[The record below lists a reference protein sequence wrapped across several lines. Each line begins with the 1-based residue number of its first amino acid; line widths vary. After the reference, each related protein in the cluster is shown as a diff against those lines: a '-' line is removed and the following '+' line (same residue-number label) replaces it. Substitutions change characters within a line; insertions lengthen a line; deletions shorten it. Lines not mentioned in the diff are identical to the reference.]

1 MELFSGKVRSYRH
14 PHPQCGADAPAAA
27 LQPDSRKIR
36 AGSRELHSVC
46 GPHLAGKG
54 PAGPGGGLS
63 ESPHGQKTGA
73 GRPLCGDRVLHH
85 GAGEDR
91 GQPQHHHDG
100 LCGRRRAAGA
110 VQQLCPVRAA
120 QPHRGPFAFAAGGAV
135 AGGEVPRERHPGEH
149 HCDRRLRHRVP
160 HRGHRQSGPGTG
172 AGHRPAADPGAEQSA
187 AGLCAG
193 QF

>member
-1 MELFSGKVRSYRH
+1 MELFSGEVRSYRH

-63 ESPHGQKTGA
+63 ESPYGQKTGA

-100 LCGRRRAAGA
+100 LCGGRRAAGA
-110 VQQLCPVRAA
+110 VQQLRPVRAA
-120 QPHRGPFAFAAGGAV
+120 QPHRGPFAVAAGGAV

-149 HCDRRLRHRVP
+149 HGDRRLRHRVP
-160 HRGHRQSGPGTG
+160 HRGHRQSGPGAG
-172 AGHRPAADPGAEQSA
+172 AGHRPAPHAGTARGTG
-187 AGLCAG
+187 GLCAH
-193 QF
+193 QL